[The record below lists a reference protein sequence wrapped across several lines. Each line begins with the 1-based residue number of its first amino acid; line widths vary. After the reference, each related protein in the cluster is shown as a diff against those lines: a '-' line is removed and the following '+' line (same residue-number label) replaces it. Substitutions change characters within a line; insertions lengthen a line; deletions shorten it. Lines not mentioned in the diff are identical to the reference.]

1 MIIRV
6 VRMHFKESGVEDF
19 LKIFDAHKKSI
30 RHFPGCTH
38 LQLLKDP
45 QKGNIFST
53 LSHWNDPQDLENYRQ
68 SELFESVWSR
78 VKPLFAEKTQ
88 AFSFEKFIEVD

>member
-6 VRMHFKESGVEDF
+6 VRMHFTEAGVEDF
-19 LKIFDAHKKSI
+19 LKIFNEHKKSI

-38 LQLLKDP
+38 LQLLKDAH
-45 QKGNIFST
+45 KGNIFTT
-53 LSHWNDPQDLENYRQ
+53 LSHWNETQDLENYRQ

-78 VKPLFAEKTQ
+78 VKPLFSEKTQ